1 MTEELNTQTSRGVDV
16 LYVSN
21 SLRTKQ
27 VLTFRAL
34 LLYRLNIVV
43 LWNIIVNNFCI
54 AASSTVSLSYPLFFF
69 LSLSFNWSFVQCC
82 PILIKR
88 AIEFETKEL
97 NPKLA
102 ELIRNN
108 KIIFKYRN
116 ENFHFR
122 SINDHQPF
130 QIRVKFTIPL
140 RAGIIPRF
148 IRRMHCDVTLM
159 EPWKRS
165 CTGRPLIWG
174 LC

>member
-69 LSLSFNWSFVQCC
+69 LSLSFN
-82 PILIKR
+82 
-88 AIEFETKEL
+88 
-97 NPKLA
+97 
-102 ELIRNN
+102 
-108 KIIFKYRN
+108 
-116 ENFHFR
+116 
-122 SINDHQPF
+122 
-130 QIRVKFTIPL
+130 
-140 RAGIIPRF
+140 
-148 IRRMHCDVTLM
+148 
-159 EPWKRS
+159 
-165 CTGRPLIWG
+165 
-174 LC
+174 